1 MSYKLY
7 ILYSSDIDKYYVGQT
22 SDLSERLKSH
32 MDKMSPYTSIAN
44 DWRLVYTEEFEDRT
58 SAIKREREIKKKKS
72 RKYIEFLIASA
83 KPQ

>member
-1 MSYKLY
+1 
-7 ILYSSDIDKYYVGQT
+7 
-22 SDLSERLKSH
+22 